1 MDGTSLMMRRHYLA
15 AIILMITGIPLS
27 TLADSPVEAELQA
40 ARETF
45 AVGVEF
51 AEEGRWERA
60 IQAFREVMEVMP
72 AAPVRYNLA
81 MVLLRHGDFPEA
93 EDLVESLLIDE
104 ETSPELQAEAVGL
117 LMEMEEAGGRIYFN
131 APDTTE
137 AILIDGYA
145 IGPENYERGYLMS
158 AGLHLIE
165 TFRDGRIISRRRVEI
180 RGGGELRVTL
190 SAQDPLHF
198 DLSQPAET
206 TTKPLE
212 AAPAPAKR
220 ERPGWVRNKWTGI
233 GVGAA
238 VLLGVGLGVGLSV
251 EGNPDPFVGDLQPG
265 QLRW

>member
-1 MDGTSLMMRRHYLA
+1 MRRHYLA
-15 AIILMITGIPLS
+15 AIIVMITAIPLS
-27 TLADSPVEAELQA
+27 TLAESPSEAELQA

-45 AVGVEF
+45 ALGVEY

-60 IQAFREVMEVMP
+60 TQAFREVMEVMP

-93 EDLVESLLIDE
+93 EDMVESLLIDE
-104 ETSPELQAEAVGL
+104 ETPPELQAEAVGL
-117 LMEMEEAGGRIYFN
+117 MMEMEEVGGRIYFS
-131 APDTTE
+131 APATTE

-165 TFRDGRIISRRRVEI
+165 TFRDGRIISRRRVEM
-180 RGGGELRVTL
+180 RGGAELRVTL
-190 SAQDPLHF
+190 SATDPRHF
-198 DLSQPAET
+198 DLSRPAESAAT
-206 TTKPLE
+206 PL
-212 AAPAPAKR
+212 ATAPAPAQR
-220 ERPGWVRNKWTGI
+220 ERPEWVKNKWVWI

-251 EGNPDPFVGDLQPG
+251 EGTPDPFVGDLPPG

>member
-27 TLADSPVEAELQA
+27 TLADSPSEAELQK

-45 AVGVEF
+45 ALGVEL

-72 AAPVRYNLA
+72 APPVRYNLA
-81 MVLLRHGDFPEA
+81 MVLMRHGDFPEA
-93 EDLVESLLIDE
+93 EDLAESLLLDE
-104 ETSPELQAEAVGL
+104 ETSEELKAEAVGL
-117 LMEMEEAGGRIYFN
+117 MMEMEGQGGRIYFD
-131 APDTTE
+131 APSTTE

-145 IGPENYERGYLMS
+145 IGPDNYERGYLMS

-165 TFRDGRIISRRRVEI
+165 TFRGGRILSRRRVEM
-180 RGGGELRVTL
+180 RAGSELRVTL
-190 SAQDPLHF
+190 SASDPLHF

-206 TTKPLE
+206 KAEPVVATPQPVE
-212 AAPAPAKR
+212 RDRPARVK
-220 ERPGWVRNKWTGI
+220 NKWIWI

-238 VLLGVGLGVGLSV
+238 VLLGVGLGVGLGI
-251 EGNPDPFVGDLQPG
+251 EAKPDPFVGDLQPG